1 MDSTTTSKTT
11 TTTPATSQPKYAYA
25 TLVTNHSYLPG
36 ALLLAHTLHKHKSL
50 YPLILLHANFP
61 SSDLTLLEREAQ
73 QTNTILKPTTLLNIS
88 EGFGVAERFK
98 DTWTKL
104 QVFDLWRDGW
114 ERVCFLDADMLIFQ
128 NMDEVMQFPLQG
140 PESGEQGKRLAA
152 THVCVCNLDHDD
164 WAPADWKKEN
174 CAYTGFA
181 HPEAL
186 AHPPVVPKT
195 GAGKKTHTLLNGGMF
210 LFEPSE
216 ETWNDL
222 WKFVAEH
229 REELRNYQF
238 PDQDL
243 LAEWWRDRWYAVGW
257 KYNALKTWRYWHPD
271 MWRDDQVSCLHYI
284 VDKPWSKRIGADG
297 KAGYLGK
304 DGETHRWWWE
314 EYEIWRGKRE
324 DRNEKGI
331 LDLMNGLVA
340 RPLGEE
346 SIEKEEISEKI
357 DGGNEVDSQAIKVR

>member
-1 MDSTTTSKTT
+1 MPT
-11 TTTPATSQPKYAYA
+11 QP
-25 TLVTNHSYLPG
+25 SYLPG

-50 YPLILLHANFP
+50 YPLILLHANLP
-61 SSDLTLLEREAQ
+61 SSDLTILEREAQ
-73 QTNTILKPTTLLNIS
+73 QTNIILKPTTLLNIS

-140 PESGEQGKRLAA
+140 PEPGEQGKRLAA

-181 HPEAL
+181 HPKAL
-186 AHPPVVPKT
+186 AHPPLVPKI
-195 GAGKKTHTLLNGGMF
+195 GAGKNTHTLLNGGMF

-216 ETWNDL
+216 ATWNDM

-229 REELRNYQF
+229 KAELRNYQF

-297 KAGYLGK
+297 KGGYLGK

-314 EYEIWRGKRE
+314 EYEVWRRERE
-324 DRNEKGI
+324 DRNERGI
-331 LDLMNGLVA
+331 LDLMKGLVA
-340 RPLGEE
+340 SPLGEE
-346 SIEKEEISEKI
+346 KEEEEISEKI
-357 DGGNEVDSQAIKVR
+357 DDVNEVNSQAIEVR